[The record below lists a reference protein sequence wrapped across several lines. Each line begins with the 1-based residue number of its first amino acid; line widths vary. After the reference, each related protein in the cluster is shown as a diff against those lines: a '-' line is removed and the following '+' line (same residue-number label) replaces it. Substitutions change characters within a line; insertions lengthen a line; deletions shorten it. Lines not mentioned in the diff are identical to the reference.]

1 VGKVRVKYFGYLADY
16 AGGREKV
23 VEVEGR
29 VPVREIIE
37 LPPDVTVED
46 VVILVNGRPAKPDT
60 LVGDGDEVSVLPHI
74 SGG

>member
-1 VGKVRVKYFGYLADY
+1 MGKVVVKYFGYLADY

-29 VPVREIIE
+29 VPVEEVIE
-37 LPPDVTVED
+37 LPPDVTIED
-46 VVILVNGRPAKPDT
+46 VVVLVNGKPAKPGQ